1 MYSYQIFFILIQQG
15 KIVLPN
21 DAQSIDKQPSS
32 AISAVSGSPN
42 EIKLNTDDLAEVSS
56 EAPDASEF
64 NSDDSPEIPSD
75 SA

>member
-15 KIVLPN
+15 KLVLPN

-42 EIKLNTDDLAEVSS
+42 KIKLNTDDLAEISS
-56 EAPDASEF
+56 KAPDEGDLD
-64 NSDDSPEIPSD
+64 SDDLSEIPSD
-75 SA
+75 ST